1 MSLDIHS
8 RTGDPF
14 NFVDG
19 IKLKGIDI
27 SSVNGATAIG
37 TYVNPTDTTPKLLQ
51 TWITETVAAI
61 ESLKTLTAGTS
72 SNATAADKPITD
84 STQSI
89 ANTKFVQ
96 ELLAQKLVDLLGGAT
111 APLNTLKAL
120 ATAINNDAN
129 FYTTLTTA
137 LGSKAAL
144 LDVQTAASS
153 YSVAGGTAN
162 AITGTFTPV
171 ISTVTDGMIVRLKAT
186 SPNTGAVTF
195 SPNVGVVA
203 YSPVQKGVGVDLA
216 PGDIA
221 GTGYPIILQRDN
233 ATNRWVMLNPA
244 YGVSVRYA
252 TDAETTAGT
261 LTNASVTPAGLKAVV
276 SALVGAAP
284 ALIDTITELAAA
296 INNNPNFAA
305 TIAAQLALKAPLANP
320 VFTGGA
326 KGTTQPTTDSSDYLA
341 TTAFVKA
348 ALTAASASGGVP
360 NASTTVAGV
369 SRYATVA
376 ETATGTAAD
385 AVVTPAGLTPL
396 LSLYTKKDSPTFTTP
411 LSAPTPAAGDNSTLV
426 STTEFVTRLYNTIPS
441 ATTTI
446 AGLMRLATTTE
457 ALGSATNI
465 AVTPGGLAAKIA
477 ALPAVPTATE
487 TTKGIAKL
495 ATSALAL
502 AGVDATTVLTPALG
516 KAMVDLA
523 VASVQPPPVFA
534 APVLTGAAAS
544 YQQKPYSLLMEA
556 TPVGNATTVNSFTI
570 TITNSLTGT
579 NAYSF
584 TETVPAVANKLTKS
598 ISVASRYSNSTLT
611 ITVVAIDNLGN
622 SSEVATKTVTSTIV
636 VVTPPTVSTPT
647 ANQTGVS
654 RTPTFAVTGFG
665 VSADTDTHRATTWKI
680 ISEDGTTLLWSSVED
695 TVNKTT
701 VTIPAGY
708 LNAETRY
715 RLGATFFGTT
725 YGSSSTTTVYF
736 TTAANTVG
744 ELQRI
749 VYPGYN
755 GFLDAGTLNW
765 YSHATAMSA
774 DGTYMVVGAPYGD
787 QSQAATTPGP
797 GCAFVFIRSG
807 SSWQLQATLTVD
819 VIKTDGTNTRFGSAV
834 AIDATGTRIAVGA
847 PEATELYGS
856 EGHVQIFLRTGTTWA
871 RETKIVPPVNENS
884 TVMEGYIDFG
894 QALSFNAAGD
904 VLAIG
909 APLGNGMVSP
919 GAVMDDSG
927 FVYMVRRAGV
937 TWSIEKRIRAP
948 NFQGN
953 DNLGHSVCL
962 DAAGTQ
968 VVMTCKNRDYSSYT
982 DVGSIFVYSY
992 TGSDWTV
999 VAELFPPDV
1008 VNVMNFGAGSYI
1020 GGSSIKISGDGNVI
1034 VAGARVSPG
1043 NANGSG
1049 AALIFVKSAGAWSF
1063 LQKLDETAANST
1075 YFGLSV
1081 AINNTGSK
1089 ILVGSYAQA
1098 STGVANLYKKTGS
1111 TWAKTNTLAPSKN
1124 IAGEQYGRTVTM
1136 CNNGDYGVISAVNE
1150 SATGASLG
1158 ACYTIS
1164 L

>member
-27 SSVNGATAIG
+27 SSINGATAIG

-61 ESLKTLTAGTS
+61 ESLKTLTGGS
-72 SNATAADKPITD
+72 NNNATAVDKPITD
-84 STQSI
+84 SSQYI

-96 ELLAQKLVDLLGGAT
+96 ELLAQKLVELLGGAT
-111 APLNTLKAL
+111 APLNTVKAL

-129 FYTTLTTA
+129 FYATLTTA
-137 LGSKAAL
+137 LGSKAGL

-162 AITGTFTPV
+162 AITGAFTPV

-252 TDAETTAGT
+252 SDAETVAGV
-261 LTNASVTPAGLKAVV
+261 LNNASVTPVGLKAVV
-276 SALVGAAP
+276 SSLVGAAP

-296 INNNPNFAA
+296 INNNPNFAT

-320 VFTGGA
+320 VFTGA
-326 KGTTQPTTDSSDYLA
+326 ARGTTQPTTDSSDFLA

-348 ALTAASASGGVP
+348 ALAAATASGGVP

-369 SRYATVA
+369 SRYATPA
-376 ETATGTAAD
+376 ETAAGVAAD
-385 AVVTPAGLTPL
+385 AVVTPAGLAPL
-396 LSLYTKKDSPTFTTP
+396 LTLYVKKDSPTFTTP
-411 LSAPTPAAGDNSTLV
+411 LSAPTPAAGDSSTLV
-426 STTEFVTRLYNTIPS
+426 ATTEYVTRLYNTIPT
-441 ATTTI
+441 ATTTV
-446 AGLMRLATTTE
+446 AGLLRLATTTE

-487 TTKGIAKL
+487 TVKGTAKL

-523 VASVQPPPVFA
+523 VANVQPPPVFA
-534 APVLTGAAAS
+534 PPLLTGAAAS

-556 TPVGNATTVNSFTI
+556 TPVGNATSVASFTI
-570 TITNSLTGT
+570 TIANNLTGS
-579 NAYSF
+579 NAFSS
-584 TETVPAVANKLTKS
+584 TENVPAVANKLTKS
-598 ISVASRYSNSTLT
+598 ISIAPRYSNSTLT
-611 ITVVAIDNLGN
+611 ITVVAIDNLGA
-622 SSEVATKTVTSTIV
+622 SSEVATKTVTSVVV
-636 VVTPPTVSTPT
+636 VVTPPTVSSPT

-654 RTPTFAVTGFG
+654 KTPTFAISGFG
-665 VSADTDTHRATTWKI
+665 VSADTDTHRGSMWKI
-680 ISEDGTTLLWSSVED
+680 LSEDGSTVLWSVAED

-701 VTIPAGY
+701 ITIPTGY

-715 RLGATFFGTT
+715 RLDCAFFATT
-725 YGSSSTTTVYF
+725 YGSSATTSVYF

-755 GFLDAGTLNW
+755 GYLDPGTLNW
-765 YSHATAMSA
+765 YGHATSMSA
-774 DGTYMVVGAPYGD
+774 DGTYLVVGAPYGD

-884 TVMEGYIDFG
+884 TVMESYIDFG

-909 APLGNGMVSP
+909 APRGNGLVSP
-919 GAVMDDSG
+919 GLVEDDSG
-927 FVYMVRRAGV
+927 FVYMCRRSGT
-937 TWSIEKRIRAP
+937 TWTIEKRLRAP
-948 NFQGN
+948 NFLSN
-953 DNLGHSVCL
+953 DNFGHSVCL
-962 DAAGTQ
+962 DAAGVQ
-968 VVMTCKNRDYSSYT
+968 LVATCQNRDYSSYV
-982 DVGSIFVYSY
+982 DVGSILIYNY
-992 TGSDWTV
+992 AASDWTV
-999 VAELFPPDV
+999 AAELFPPDV

-1020 GGSSIKISGDGNVI
+1020 GGSSIKISGDGNVV

-1043 NANGSG
+1043 NGNGSG
-1049 AALIFVKSAGAWSF
+1049 AALIFVKSGAVWNYV
-1063 LQKLDETAANST
+1063 QKLDETAANST

-1098 STGVANLYKKTGS
+1098 STGVANLYKKSGS
-1111 TWAKTNTLAPSKN
+1111 AWTKTNTLAPSKN

-1136 CNNGDYGVISAVNE
+1136 CNNGDYGAVSAINE

-1158 ACYTIS
+1158 ACYTVS